1 VVSLS
6 EPSLNPDINNTIT
19 LDHCINYILQMLMCS
34 IDFTP
39 IPILFYKGIDRD
51 FVDSDQVHTCR
62 DWAQLRSWI
71 HERFARSEEIG

>member
-1 VVSLS
+1 
-6 EPSLNPDINNTIT
+6 
-19 LDHCINYILQMLMCS
+19 DHCINRILQMLMCS

-71 HERFARSEEIG
+71 HERF